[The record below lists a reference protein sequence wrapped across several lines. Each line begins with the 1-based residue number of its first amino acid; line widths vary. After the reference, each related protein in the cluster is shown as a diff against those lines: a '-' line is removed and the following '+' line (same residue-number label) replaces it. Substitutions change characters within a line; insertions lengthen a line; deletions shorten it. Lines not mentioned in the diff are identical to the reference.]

1 MENDQEV
8 YYNISEE
15 SKNNSQIYKNLKNS
29 KNDAPLMDAFI
40 NSYGYSL
47 NHYKTILFTCLI
59 LFLDGIHMTLLN
71 STFIPF
77 REYYELTDTQVS
89 LISSTMFIAVGC
101 GSLLTVFPNLVG
113 KRVDAIIRYTFIMF
127 LSNLLLGLIPLLV
140 MFIFFRFLIGVCIGV
155 ILPLIINL
163 LCESLPLKNRS
174 LTMIF
179 CGVFFGL
186 GATFVNILMLIFTPN
201 LEKEGIYSV
210 YLYTS
215 IAPLLS
221 AIIFYFNLEDSPRSL
236 ILDEC
241 EEEAMT
247 ILEKMINK
255 KLSQIEKE
263 TIINQTRSRA
273 NKISDEKL
281 SYLFEGEFKKITIIL
296 IIIWMVNSYLAYGGT
311 ITFGL
316 VIDYMQKMKN
326 ANNPSQIVEKD
337 NHSIIIE
344 QMLVYLV
351 SSPGSFLAGFMTEI
365 EFFGRKIT
373 TLIGFL
379 FVAIFATLGLFDLD
393 NFAIYFSIAG
403 FFINF
408 SFNASGSYSSEVY
421 PTKLRNM
428 GVGFLNF
435 CNRVS
440 GFLSQFIAVQLF
452 KINYLLQI
460 YFSIIICLIACF
472 ITYSL
477 PYDTHGKL
485 LDSHEFANDN
495 NDNNHNK
502 SQKEKDKNVDVETGV
517 EIELTNK
524 NSIR

>member
-15 SKNNSQIYKNLKNS
+15 SKNKSEIYKNLKNS
-29 KNDAPLMDAFI
+29 KNDSPLMDALI
-40 NSYGYSL
+40 NSYGYSF

-113 KRVDAIIRYTFIMF
+113 KRVNAIIRYTFIMF
-127 LSNLLLGLIPLLV
+127 LSNLLLGLIPYLI
-140 MFIFFRFLIGVCIGV
+140 MFILFRFIIGISIGV
-155 ILPLIINL
+155 ILPLIINI

-179 CGVFFGL
+179 CGVFFGF
-186 GATFVNILMLIFTPN
+186 GATFVNLLMIILTPN

-215 IAPLLS
+215 IAPILS
-221 AIIFYFNLEDSPRSL
+221 SIVFYFKLEDSPRSL

-241 EEEAMT
+241 EEEAMK
-247 ILEKMINK
+247 ILQKMIDK
-255 KLSQIEKE
+255 KLTQKEIE
-263 TIINQTRSRA
+263 TIINETKYRA

-281 SYLFEGEFKKITIIL
+281 SLLFEGEFKKITIIL
-296 IIIWMVNSYLAYGGT
+296 IIIWMFNSYLAYGGT
-311 ITFGL
+311 ITFDL
-316 VIDYMQKMKN
+316 VIDYMQKMNKE
-326 ANNPSQIVEKD
+326 NNPSQIVEKD
-337 NHSIIIE
+337 NHSIITE
-344 QMLVYLV
+344 QILVYLV

-379 FVAIFATLGLFDLD
+379 FVAIFASLGLFDLN
-393 NFAIYFSIAG
+393 NFAIYFSISG
-403 FFINF
+403 FFISF

-421 PTKLRNM
+421 PTKLRNI

-452 KINYLLQI
+452 KVHYLLQI

-472 ITYSL
+472 ITYLL
-477 PYDTHGKL
+477 PYDTHGRL
-485 LDSHEFANDN
+485 LDSHDLSNDN
-495 NDNNHNK
+495 IENNDNK
-502 SQKEKDKNVDVETGV
+502 SQKGKERNVESVSVVG
-517 EIELTNK
+517 IELKNK